1 MYDSNKVAFSLD
13 GFQHGHAVATQHK
26 IFGRSAFF
34 QHCTATNRHTKDEL
48 DKEGKQIR
56 VAGVIQ

>member
-1 MYDSNKVAFSLD
+1 MYDSNRVAFSLD
-13 GFQHGHAVATQHK
+13 GFQHGHAVATQHQ

-48 DKEGKQIR
+48 NKEGKQIR
-56 VAGVIQ
+56 KK